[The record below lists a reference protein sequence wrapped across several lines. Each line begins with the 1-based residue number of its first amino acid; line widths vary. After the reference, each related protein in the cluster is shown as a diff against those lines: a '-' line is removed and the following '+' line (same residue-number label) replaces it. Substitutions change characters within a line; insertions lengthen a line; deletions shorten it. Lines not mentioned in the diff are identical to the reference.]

1 MDISPTLV
9 RELAEHGIAYDI
21 VHHHHSD
28 TSLNIAHAAHVPV
41 GKMVKTVILEDE
53 GGYVMALIPAN
64 RKLQINKLNKALGR
78 YMSLASEPELLS
90 LFADCELGAIPPV
103 GEAYGIKTVV
113 DSHLD
118 ECEDVYIEAGNHNDL
133 LHLSKGGFHKLT
145 ADYQHEPIS
154 LH

>member
-1 MDISPTLV
+1 MNIAPTLV

-28 TSLNIAHAAHVPV
+28 TSLNVAHAAHVPAA
-41 GKMVKTVILEDE
+41 KMVKTVILEDKD
-53 GGYVMALIPAN
+53 GYVMALIPAN
-64 RKLQINKLNKALGR
+64 RQLKISWINKALNR
-78 YMSLASEPELLS
+78 QMELATEPELQS
-90 LFADCELGAIPPV
+90 LFTDCELGAVPPI

-113 DSHLD
+113 DSQLD
-118 ECEDVYIEAGNHNDL
+118 ECEDVYIEAGNHTDL

-145 ADYQHEPIS
+145 ADYQHESIS